1 MTQTLTYKQMGPADR
16 DQAHTLFAQTMGYV
30 AVTAALFALGAWLG
44 RNLTGAVGIIAF
56 LAAFGCLIG
65 MRFAVRSSPQLA
77 VGLLGLFGLLIG
89 LAVAPTI
96 AYYGSMDPTALWQA
110 GGATA
115 LFIAGFG
122 AAGYATRRDLAP
134 LARVGFWALVGLIIF
149 GVVAIFVNIPGSG
162 LIYSV
167 LGLVIFSGFVMFDF
181 QRLRTNTD
189 AESAPLLAASIFL
202 DILNVFLFFLEIF
215 SGSQGDR

>member
-1 MTQTLTYKQMGPADR
+1 M
-16 DQAHTLFAQTMGYV
+16 
-30 AVTAALFALGAWLG
+30 
-44 RNLTGAVGIIAF
+44 
-56 LAAFGCLIG
+56 
-65 MRFAVRSSPQLA
+65 
-77 VGLLGLFGLLIG
+77 
-89 LAVAPTI
+89 I
-96 AYYGSMDPTALWQA
+96 AYYAGTDPAVLWQA

-134 LARVGFWALVGLIIF
+134 LARVCFWALVGLIIF

-167 LGLVIFSGFVMFDF
+167 LGLVIFAGFVMFDF

-202 DILNVFLFFLEIF
+202 DILNVFLFFLQIF
-215 SGSQGDR
+215 TQNDR